1 MADINIAAVYT
12 AHAALEIAGTLPD
25 ETAYTITLRDLNN
38 IPDRQAI
45 EASVKRTG
53 GTYAPICFPV
63 FFEASG
69 DAAVPTTT
77 AGSGDLTYQAMFLCC
92 VEKPRFVMAKEKRE
106 GENKTILSF
115 LGENV
120 VNVMT
125 AYLNELFDNDDL
137 DNTLAADL
145 TVTVEP
151 GVFPWDGED
160 FAGFIVRQT
169 WTFMKD

>member
-1 MADINIAAVYT
+1 MAINIAGAYT
-12 AHAALEIAGTLPD
+12 AHAALEITGTLPD
-25 ETAYTITLRDLNN
+25 DTAYTITVRDLNS
-38 IPDRQAI
+38 IPDRQAV

-63 FFEASG
+63 FFESTG
-69 DAAVPTTT
+69 DGSVPTTT
-77 AGSGDLTYQAMFLCC
+77 DGSGDLTYQATFLCC
-92 VEKPRFVMAKEKRE
+92 VERPRFVMSKEKRE

-120 VNVMT
+120 INVMT

-137 DNTLAADL
+137 GDALAADL
-145 TVTVEP
+145 TVSVEP
-151 GVFPWDGED
+151 GVFPWDGDD

-169 WTFMKD
+169 WQFMKE